1 MAVSEL
7 SVSDSFLSEV
17 RWARETILR
26 INEARMRDRPLG
38 FDAVTHQPDDLFVA
52 FARRDLLFYPYAHA
66 AGFVVGSAEA
76 YAANISTVH
85 YYIERERREEVQS
98 VNAKIQEIMVARAQG
113 HNMGLLSPG
122 GNLDEFASYFAI
134 RGLPIDC
141 YYRGKISVGGPAAY
155 DANIERLQAYL
166 TQVNATTAR

>member
-7 SVSDSFLSEV
+7 SVCDSFLTEV
-17 RWARETILR
+17 QWARETILR

-38 FDAVTHQPDDLFVA
+38 LDATTHQPDDLFVA
-52 FARRDLLFYPYAHA
+52 FARRDLLFFPYAHA
-66 AGFVVGSAEA
+66 RGLAVGTADA
-76 YAANISTVH
+76 YVANISTVH

-98 VNAKIQEIMVARAQG
+98 VHAKIQEITAARAQG

-122 GNLDEFASYFAI
+122 GNLDDFASYFAL
-134 RGLPIDC
+134 RGIPIDC
-141 YYRGKISVGGPAAY
+141 YYRGKSSVGEAGAY

-166 TQVNATTAR
+166 TRVNAATTR